1 MKKAH
6 KGFTLVELLIVVA
19 ILATLT
25 AAMTSSISGAS
36 AKAKA
41 STIASNVDIM
51 KTVAKSCQSNGGP
64 LAVIT
69 GNTSTAPTSLSEAT
83 ADNVLAGGMPAWADF
98 SDTNTKATIKYTAD
112 TTDANNNTG
121 KGPDHW
127 AVTIDFSKDSERD
140 DIRTALK
147 AIKGYGKY
155 YKVTEVAAT
164 DQVPAHD
171 EVEVAN
177 IFGDNTTD
185 DKYYQFKVF
194 LISGRIEPVE

>member
-1 MKKAH
+1 MKKAR

-25 AAMTSSISGAS
+25 AAMTASISGAS

-41 STIASNVDIM
+41 STIASNVDTM

-69 GNTSTAPTSLSEAT
+69 GDTSSAPSSLSDAT
-83 ADNVLAGGMPAWADF
+83 ANNVLAAGMPAWADF
-98 SDTNTKATIKYTAD
+98 SDADTKATIKYAED
-112 TTDANNNTG
+112 TTQKEG
-121 KGPDHW
+121 KGPDNW
-127 AVTIDFSKDSERD
+127 AVTIDFSKDPERD

-155 YKVTEVAAT
+155 YKVTHVDEDTTNSVAEHDEVAAADVFDTTKT
-164 DQVPAHD
+164 D
-171 EVEVAN
+171 
-177 IFGDNTTD
+177 D
-185 DKYYQFKVF
+185 DKYYKFRVF

>member
-1 MKKAH
+1 MRNTR

-41 STIASNVDIM
+41 STIAANVDTM
-51 KTVAKSCQSNGGP
+51 KTIAKSCQSNGGP
-64 LAVIT
+64 LAVVT
-69 GNTSTAPTSLSEAT
+69 GDTSNAPSSLSDAT
-83 ADNVLAGGMPAWADF
+83 ANNVLAASMPAWADF
-98 SDTNTKATIKYTAD
+98 SDTNTKATIKYAED
-112 TTDANNNTG
+112 TTQESG
-121 KGPDHW
+121 KGPDNW
-127 AVTIDFSKDSERD
+127 AVTIDFSKDPERD

-155 YKVTEVAAT
+155 YKVTN
-164 DQVPAHD
+164 VPEDTTNSTPAYD
-171 EVEVAN
+171 KVEASD
-177 IFGDNTTD
+177 IFGTGTD
-185 DKYYQFKVF
+185 DNNYKFRVF